1 MEWNGTHENAL
12 KNNKFGIFA
21 TKQTVRTMH
30 LLDGFFLGKLTESER
45 RELKEKHLKRNERY

>member
-1 MEWNGTHENAL
+1 MEWNGPHENAL

-30 LLDGFFLGKLTESER
+30 LLDGFLWGQIDR
-45 RELKEKHLKRNERY
+45 VREKRIKRKTFKKK